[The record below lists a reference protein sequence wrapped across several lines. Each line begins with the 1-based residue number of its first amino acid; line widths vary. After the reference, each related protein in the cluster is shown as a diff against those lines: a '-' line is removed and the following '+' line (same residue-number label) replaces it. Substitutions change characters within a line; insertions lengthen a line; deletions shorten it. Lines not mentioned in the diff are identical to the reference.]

1 MIQTRKVVLQVS
13 TISMGNFITQKSRG
27 FSLPKRQTSWTQL
40 NISPISKS
48 IWNLV
53 TVAWILLRDS
63 SRHPDTGVEDG
74 RGQTEQEKV
83 LVLDRDQGEGEL
95 DLGIKFLVFVKTK
108 TKKQNANL

>member
-27 FSLPKRQTSWTQL
+27 FSLPKRQTSWKQL
-40 NISPISKS
+40 DISPISKS
-48 IWNLV
+48 TWNLV

-95 DLGIKFLVFVKTK
+95 DLQTEHYKNFLNKSIHGT
-108 TKKQNANL
+108 